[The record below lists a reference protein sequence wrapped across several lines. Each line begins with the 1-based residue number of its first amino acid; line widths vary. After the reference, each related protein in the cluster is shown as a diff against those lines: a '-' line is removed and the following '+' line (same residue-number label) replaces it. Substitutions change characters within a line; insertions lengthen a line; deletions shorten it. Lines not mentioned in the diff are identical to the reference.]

1 MAYLGLKHLHV
12 ASVAASFTLFLLRGV
27 WMMTGS
33 PLLGSRF
40 SRVAPHVVDTI
51 LLASAIGLTVVL
63 RQYPLAQDWLTAK
76 VVGLVV
82 YVVLGSFALKRGQT
96 RAARTAAFVAA
107 VMVFSWIV
115 MTARARAP
123 WLVVT

>member
-1 MAYLGLKHLHV
+1 MLYLGLKHLHI
-12 ASVAASFTLFLLRGV
+12 ASVVLSFALFLLRGA
-27 WMMTGS
+27 WMLVGS

-40 SRVAPHVVDTI
+40 SRIAPHVVDTI

-76 VVGLVV
+76 VVALVA
-82 YVVLGSFALKRGQT
+82 YIVLGSIALKRGQT
-96 RAARTAAFVAA
+96 RAGRRAAFVAA
-107 VMVFSWIV
+107 IVVFCWIV

-123 WLVVT
+123 WVIAT